1 MIDFLKESTFA
12 VNDVINKSWV
22 ILYKNY
28 KNIAGLCLTMFF
40 LLWMSTFLSSFT
52 AKGVNVINVTAVLI
66 FIVIYLGL
74 QLTLFNYILH
84 AIRTEEKRE
93 DDSFVGVFM
102 EFLKENWKVILT
114 NVLVPF
120 LFIYIM
126 SIVGVIFNIDNI
138 WTSILSV
145 LLGLL
150 FVIVRLWNQ
159 IKPFFF
165 TILEFWPTKQSF
177 GRFLAAFLISLC
189 LFVLVMVAIMLI
201 LLPGVYMGISDKTLA
216 PIALALGAFIGFVIL
231 VRVSFFPFFIL
242 DQDCQTLRSIR
253 LSFAVT
259 RGNFTKLIILMLM
272 IVVCGLIAQ
281 YLQAIGKYF
290 LSLSISLIY
299 SLIIVPLSSV
309 AIAVAYRQMM
319 SEYEGD
325 PDPDILDNII

>member
-12 VNDVINKSWV
+12 VNDVINRSWV

-28 KNIAGLCLTMFF
+28 KNIAGMCLTMFF
-40 LLWMSTFLSSFT
+40 VLWMSTFLSSFT
-52 AKGVNVINVTAVLI
+52 IKGLSFVNITAFLVFVVL
-66 FIVIYLGL
+66 YLGL

-84 AIRTEEKRE
+84 AIRTEESKE
-93 DDSFVGVFM
+93 DSFVDVFVD
-102 EFLKENWKVILT
+102 FLKENWKVILV

-120 LFIYIM
+120 LFIYLM
-126 SIVGVIFNIDNI
+126 SFIGAIFGIENI
-138 WTSILSV
+138 WVSILSV

-159 IKPFFF
+159 IKPFFSN
-165 TILEFWPTKQSF
+165 ILNFWPSRVYF
-177 GRFLAAFLISLC
+177 GRFLAALLLSLGLSILIMIL
-189 LFVLVMVAIMLI
+189 IMLI

-216 PIALALGAFIGFVIL
+216 PIAFALGVFIGFIIL

-242 DQDCQTLRSIR
+242 DQDCKTWRSIR
-253 LSFAVT
+253 FSFAVT
-259 RGNFTKLIILMLM
+259 RGNFTKLIILMLI
-272 IVVCGLIAQ
+272 IVLCGLVAQ
-281 YLQAIGKYF
+281 YLQATGKYF
-290 LSLSISLIY
+290 LSLAISLIY

-325 PDPDILDNII
+325 SDPDILDNIL